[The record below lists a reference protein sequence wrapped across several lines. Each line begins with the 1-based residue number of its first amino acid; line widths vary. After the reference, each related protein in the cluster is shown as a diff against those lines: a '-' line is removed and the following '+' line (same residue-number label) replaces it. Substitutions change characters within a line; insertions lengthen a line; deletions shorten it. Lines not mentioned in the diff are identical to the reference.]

1 MEMIAL
7 GMAVNRWRNFLN
19 TKEGDTGTVL
29 YIGYRGVLNGFNDFK
44 VGYFL
49 LSVLGSVIV

>member
-1 MEMIAL
+1 MTAL
-7 GMAVNRWRNFLN
+7 GMAVNCWRNFLN
-19 TKEGDTGTVL
+19 TKEGETGTVL
-29 YIGYRGVLNGFNDFK
+29 YIGYRCVLNGFNDFK

>member
-1 MEMIAL
+1 MIAL
-7 GMAVNRWRNFLN
+7 EMAVNCWRNFLN
-19 TKEGDTGTVL
+19 TKVGDTGTVL